1 MAKTIRLNF
10 AFADPEPKVDCVYI
24 SSSSDVLQLIVEIK
38 KCRPKS
44 FGDIAD
50 LLILK
55 VRDPM
60 QRV

>member
-1 MAKTIRLNF
+1 MAETIRLNF
-10 AFADPEPKVDCVYI
+10 AFADPEPKVDYVRI
-24 SSSSDVLQLIVEIK
+24 SSSSDVLELTDEIK
-38 KCRPKS
+38 KRRPES
-44 FGDIAD
+44 FGHFAD